1 MLPRSFTIGL
11 SLSLLTL
18 AGVGASQVGPTART
32 LGPEFNPYNAD
43 FIPEN
48 HPSIAELRSEMS
60 VEEATAILQSE
71 LVGAQFFGLDGVM
84 AEHWGPIGIVPVTPQ
99 AAAVQTLVAD
109 QEGLSWQSMVPGE
122 EEVLARFAFEDAVQ
136 IWSRFSMAERDA
148 STDPPTDSPQGVVLY
163 LLTADG
169 ADDVYLDPIA
179 YSKIV
184 PSYPNR
190 LPAYGAKGR
199 ARTLTTPGIF
209 VEDGNPSG
217 FAVCC
222 FSSTGF
228 GDGEG
233 VHLSLERL
241 PLVIAAFMRLSP
253 NLEVRDNAGLLLS
266 VPLSFPQTVEVDT
279 ILTFCNSAG
288 FHNQGV
294 PLCHYSQ
301 LQGLAYMKLNETLFP
316 ELARGCALEWPGDYR
331 TQGECVDF
339 SMMNHFIMPNPAN
352 D

>member
-71 LVGAQFFGLDGVM
+71 LVGAQLIGLDGVT
-84 AEHWGPIGIVPVTPQ
+84 AEHWGPVGIAPVTPP
-99 AAAVQTLVAD
+99 AAAVQTLIVD
-109 QEGLSWQSMVPGE
+109 QEGLSWQSMVHGGE
-122 EEVLARFAFEDAVQ
+122 EVQARFAFADGVQ
-136 IWSRFSMAERDA
+136 LWTRFSMAERDA
-148 STDPPTDSPQGVVLY
+148 STDPPTDSPQGVILY

-169 ADDVYLDPIA
+169 VYDVYLDPIA
-179 YSKIV
+179 YSKIL

-190 LPAYGAKGR
+190 LPVYGAKGS

-241 PLVIAAFMRLSP
+241 PLVMAAFMRLSP
-253 NLEVRDNAGLLLS
+253 NLEIRDYAGLLME
-266 VPLSFPQTVEVDT
+266 VPLSYPTSEEVGT
-279 ILTFCNSAG
+279 IRAFCNTG
-288 FHNQGV
+288 RFHNQGTTF
-294 PLCHYSQ
+294 CQHNA
-301 LQGLAYMKLNETLFP
+301 LQGLGYMKHNETAFP
-316 ELARGCALEWPGDYR
+316 TLARECALEWPGDYR
-331 TQGECVDF
+331 SQGECVDY
-339 SMMNHFIMPNPAN
+339 SMMYHTIQPNPAN

>member
-1 MLPRSFTIGL
+1 MPRRPFTIGL

-43 FIPEN
+43 LIPEN

-60 VEEATAILQSE
+60 VEEAMAILQSE
-71 LVGAQFFGLDGVM
+71 LVGAQLIGLDGVT

-99 AAAVQTLVAD
+99 AAAVQTVIVD
-109 QEGLSWQSMVPGE
+109 QEGLSWQSMVHGGE
-122 EEVLARFAFEDAVQ
+122 EVQARFAFEDGVQ
-136 IWSRFSMAERDA
+136 LWTRFSMAERDV
-148 STDPPTDSPQGVVLY
+148 STDPPTDSPQGVILY

-169 ADDVYLDPIA
+169 AYDVYLDPIA
-179 YSKIV
+179 FSKIV

-190 LPAYGAKGR
+190 LPVYGAKGR

-209 VEDGNPSG
+209 VEDGNPGG

-266 VPLSFPQTVEVDT
+266 VPLSFPQTEEVDT

-331 TQGECVDF
+331 SQGECVDY
-339 SMMNHFIMPNPAN
+339 SMMYHTIQQNPAG